1 MFVIK
6 GAIDGVYGLPLI
18 KLDLQLDIA
27 SAIDSFLVEIIAHQT
42 NSEIETSNVLLK
54 ALFLIDLRLLYLEV
68 PSLFVHHHRAK
79 LVYCVA

>member
-42 NSEIETSNVLLK
+42 NSEIETSNFLLK
-54 ALFLIDLRLLYLEV
+54 AFNLIDKRLLYLDM
-68 PSLFVHHHRAK
+68 PCLFVHHHCAK
-79 LVYCVA
+79 LLYSVA